1 MPTLT
6 IVNTGLANTASVA
19 AAFRRLGVP
28 VQITRARDVIQNA
41 THLVLPG
48 VGAFG
53 AGMAILDQLR
63 FADDLRLRLAQDRPT
78 LCICL
83 GLQLLCRASEESP
96 GATGLGVIDDTVTAF
111 SPTVRTPQFGWN
123 RVTPIGDTRLLAP
136 GFAYFANSFRLTRL
150 PPAWAGATAHHGDPF
165 IAALE
170 RGNTLACQFHPELS
184 GPWGLELL
192 ERWLASS
199 GAVTQPEARTTP
211 SPAGAGDGER
221 DDAALPTSLT
231 SRVIPCLDIR
241 DGRVVKGVKFANLRD
256 AGDPVEQAA
265 RYESQGADELVIL
278 DVSATPEGRSTAVE
292 TVRAVRA
299 VLSIPLTVGGGVRT
313 IDDALALLD
322 AGADKVAVN
331 SAAVERPTILTEL
344 SERVGAQ
351 CVVLAIDAARR
362 PNTFNPSRTG
372 FQPVSP
378 TPSSPHSPWEVVTRS
393 GTHRTG
399 LDAVA
404 WAARGQRLGAGEIL
418 LTSFDRDGT
427 HEGYDTELLRAI
439 SDAVTIPIIASGGA
453 SSARHMAEALHAG
466 ADAVLAASIF
476 HDAQATV
483 ARVKNELA
491 AAGVVVRRE
500 PGQATRDREGAD
512 GPRPVPADPEINRP

>member
-1 MPTLT
+1 MPTVT
-6 IVNTGLANTASVA
+6 IINTGIANTASVA
-19 AAFRRLGVP
+19 SAFRRLGAEVEFAQSP
-28 VQITRARDVIQNA
+28 ESVERV

-48 VGAFG
+48 VGAFA
-53 AGMAILDQLR
+53 AGMAMLE
-63 FADDLRLRLAQDRPT
+63 RLRLVEPLRRRLAEDRPT
-78 LCICL
+78 LAVCL
-83 GLQLLCRASEESP
+83 GLQLLCLASEESP
-96 GATGLGVIDDTVTAF
+96 GVAGLGFIDDTVAAF
-111 SPTVRTPQFGWN
+111 PASVRTPQFGWN
-123 RVTPIGDTRLLAP
+123 RVTPTGDARLLAP
-136 GFAYFANSFRLTRL
+136 GFAYFANSFRLSQL
-150 PPAWAGATAHHGDPF
+150 PPGWAGATAFHGGPF
-165 IAALE
+165 VAALE
-170 RGNTLACQFHPELS
+170 RGKTLACQFHPELS
-184 GPWGLELL
+184 GAWGLALL
-192 ERWLASS
+192 ERWLRGSPAAKPADRPAASS
-199 GAVTQPEARTTP
+199 T
-211 SPAGAGDGER
+211 
-221 DDAALPTSLT
+221 LT

-256 AGDPVEQAA
+256 AGDPVQQAA
-265 RYESQGADELVIL
+265 RYELQGADELVIL

-322 AGADKVAVN
+322 AGADKVGVN
-331 SAAVERPTILTEL
+331 SAAVERPEILAEL

-362 PNTFNPSRTG
+362 PDAPHPGGTV
-372 FQPVSP
+372 FQPGRQ
-378 TPSSPHSPWEVVTRS
+378 TPSSSRSPWEVVTRS

-404 WAARGQRLGAGEIL
+404 WAAEGQRLGAGEIL

-439 SDAVTIPIIASGGA
+439 ADAATIPIIASGGA
-453 SSARHMAEALHAG
+453 SSARHMAQALHAG

-476 HDAQATV
+476 HDAQTTV
-483 ARVKNELA
+483 ARVKAELA

-500 PGQATRDREGAD
+500 AGPTIHDHDAAD
-512 GPRPVPADPEINRP
+512 GPRPAPADPETNRP